1 MSFSASCGTIPRDYR
16 VCWHCG
22 RYRRGVGHGHWSNY
36 RSGPFSPE
44 KPGRRL
50 ECLSR
55 LSPDLGRA
63 ILLGL
68 EFLVAGD
75 IIRTVVVHPTLD
87 NLIVLAIIVVI
98 RTLLSVTLQLEF
110 EGHWPWQHPGVSNTK
125 SRANKGGGGGS
136 RGALTGGAGVELA
149 ALAGS

>member
-1 MSFSASCGTIPRDYR
+1 MNAYR
-16 VCWHCG
+16 VC
-22 RYRRGVGHGHWSNY
+22 RQ
-36 RSGPFSPE
+36 
-44 KPGRRL
+44 
-50 ECLSR
+50 
-55 LSPDLGRA
+55 DLGRA

-110 EGHWPWQHPGVSNTK
+110 EGHWPWQHPGVSKTRK
-125 SRANKGGGGGS
+125 VERIKEEEG
-136 RGALTGGAGVELA
+136 RGAL
-149 ALAGS
+149 

>member
-1 MSFSASCGTIPRDYR
+1 MVIGAIIAAARFLLKSQADVLNAYR
-16 VCWHCG
+16 VC
-22 RYRRGVGHGHWSNY
+22 RQ
-36 RSGPFSPE
+36 
-44 KPGRRL
+44 
-50 ECLSR
+50 
-55 LSPDLGRA
+55 DLGRA

-125 SRANKGGGGGS
+125 SRANKGGRGS

>member
-1 MSFSASCGTIPRDYR
+1 M
-16 VCWHCG
+16 
-22 RYRRGVGHGHWSNY
+22 
-36 RSGPFSPE
+36 
-44 KPGRRL
+44 
-50 ECLSR
+50 
-55 LSPDLGRA
+55 
-63 ILLGL
+63 GL

-87 NLIVLAIIVVI
+87 NLIVIAIIVVI

-125 SRANKGGGGGS
+125 SRANKGGGGS